1 MIYGFLVMPKIYRLK
16 QFPSSN
22 IGERSIHRGF
32 TLIELLV
39 CIAVIG
45 ILIGLLL
52 PAVQAAREAAR
63 RAQCTNNLR
72 QIGLALHTY
81 EGVHACLPPGR
92 MLTYDPRFAGTN
104 PPCTSPSVDKG
115 LLVFL
120 LPALEHQAL
129 YNAINQDLSIFGP
142 ENTTVHSVAIGGF
155 ACPSDPDAGPA
166 RDLNADALA
175 PYAPDPPGG
184 RHRMVFTSYSG
195 CYGSFAV
202 DAIPRDFNGCKVPPL
217 VAAQAN
223 GCIND
228 RSPITF
234 ASIADGLSQTIVA
247 AEKSVTR
254 YERLSP
260 ADPTLALKHGWYVTG
275 NWGDTLFTTFFPPN
289 MGDRVAAAAGFSHL
303 KAATSLHP
311 GGLNVLLG
319 DGSVRFVKDAIDSWP
334 FDPLT
339 GQPVGATQNP
349 GGWWENLPAPGVWQ
363 ALGTRNG
370 REAVGADR
378 F

>member
-1 MIYGFLVMPKIYRLK
+1 MIEA
-16 QFPSSN
+16 
-22 IGERSIHRGF
+22 IGERRARRGF

-39 CIAVIG
+39 SIAIIG

-52 PAVQAAREAAR
+52 PAVQATREAAR

-72 QIGLALHTY
+72 QIGLALHNY

-92 MLTYDPRFAGTN
+92 MLTYDRRFAGSN

-120 LPALEHQAL
+120 LPALEQQAL
-129 YNAINQDLSIFGP
+129 YNAINHDLSIFGP
-142 ENTTVHSVAIGGF
+142 ENTTVHSVAVGVF
-155 ACPSDPDAGPA
+155 ACPSDPDAGSP
-166 RDLNADALA
+166 RELNADALA

-184 RHRMVFTSYSG
+184 RQRMVFTSYSG

-202 DAIPRDFNGCKVPPL
+202 DAIPRDTNGCRVPPL
-217 VAAQAN
+217 VNAQAN

-228 RSPITF
+228 LAPITF
-234 ASIADGLSQTIVA
+234 ASIGDGLSNTIVA
-247 AEKSVTR
+247 AEKAVTR
-254 YERLSP
+254 YERLGAS
-260 ADPTLALKHGWYVTG
+260 DPSLPLKHGWYVTG
-275 NWGDTLFTTFFPPN
+275 NWGDTLFTTFYPPN
-289 MGDRVAAAAGFSHL
+289 MGDKVAIAAGFAHM

-319 DGSVRFVKDAIDSWP
+319 DGSVRFVKDSVDTWP

-339 GQPVGATQNP
+339 GQPAGSTQNP
-349 GGWWENLPAPGVWQ
+349 GGWWENLPKPGVWQ
-363 ALGTRNG
+363 ALGTRFG
-370 REAVGADR
+370 REAVDSAG